1 MRMLL
6 ALACTATLGGCIV
19 ITTPTETGGKDF
31 QVHTPFNSQAID
43 GNGIAA
49 RDVRDLRTLA
59 SVDGLDVGGSMIV
72 EVRIGATPSL
82 VIEGDSN
89 LLPYVKTET
98 RGSSLYIG
106 TERRLRSNT
115 PLKVTY
121 TVPQLS
127 HLHSG
132 GSGHVTVRDL
142 KGGPLSVR
150 LGGSGVARLAGE
162 VDGFDARVSG
172 SGKIEAGELRA
183 RNAEVDVSG
192 SGGVVLGQVRG
203 DYLRSQISGSG
214 GVHANGAVRSLNVR
228 VSGSGSADLTGVSTD
243 QGDLASSG
251 SGGISATVRH
261 SVYAR
266 TSGSGPIRVYG
277 QPAQRDVGGRG
288 VQML

>member
-1 MRMLL
+1 MRTLL
-6 ALACTATLGGCIV
+6 ALACIAALGGCVV
-19 ITTPTETGGKDF
+19 IATPTGTGGKDY
-31 QVHTPFNSQAID
+31 QVYTPSSGQTIE
-43 GNGIAA
+43 GNGVAA
-49 RDVRDLRTLA
+49 RDTRNVAALT
-59 SVDGLDVGGSMIV
+59 GLDVGGSMIV
-72 EVRIGATPSL
+72 EVRVGGAPS
-82 VIEGDSN
+82 VVVEGDSN
-89 LLPYVKTET
+89 VLPYVKTEA
-98 RGSSLYIG
+98 RGGALHIG
-106 TERRLRSNT
+106 TEHRLRSTT

-121 TVPQLS
+121 TVPRLS
-127 HLHSG
+127 HLNSG

-142 KGGPLSVR
+142 KGEPLSVR
-150 LGGSGVARLAGE
+150 LGGSGVARLSGE
-162 VDGFDARVSG
+162 VAELDARVSG

-183 RNAEVDVSG
+183 RSADVGVSG

-214 GVHANGAVRSLNVR
+214 GMHANGAVRSLNVR
-228 VSGSGSADLTGVSTD
+228 VSGSGSADLAGLTAD

-251 SGGISATVRH
+251 SGGISATVRQ